1 MKCAWISVSLLAVF
15 LTSCE
20 SAPEPIAPVAPS
32 EATSDVDGQE
42 SEGRS
47 KAELDWERAKLQAK
61 LEIAE
66 AKLSIAQLEL
76 EASAAKHE
84 AGTRFATYEVEQA
97 EFKLETFTEVT
108 RPNQL
113 ASAKLSLL
121 RSNDRVQ
128 EAADELEQ
136 IKIMYDE
143 QDLEEMTAEFVVGRG
158 RRNAEHSAAALK
170 IQEAELHALQTR
182 ELPQQHGG
190 LQLAVQKA
198 EVALAAAQHQAVV
211 GAQRAQI
218 AVQEAEAAVMGIEQ
232 QIVALE
238 EENQ

>member
-1 MKCAWISVSLLAVF
+1 MKCAWIPTSLLVAA
-15 LTSCE
+15 LASCKTTNTE
-20 SAPEPIAPVAPS
+20 QNVLPAPS
-32 EATSDVDGQE
+32 SQASAAQE

-47 KAELDWERAKLQAK
+47 PAELDRERAKLQAK
-61 LEIAE
+61 LDIAK

-84 AGTRFATYEVEQA
+84 AGTRFAAYEVKSA

-108 RPNQL
+108 QPNQL
-113 ASAKLSLL
+113 ASAELSLR
-121 RSNDRVQ
+121 RSADRVQ

-143 QDLEEMTAEFVVGRG
+143 QDLEDMTAEFVVGRG
-158 RRNAEHSAAALK
+158 RRNAEHAAAALK
-170 IQEAELHALQTR
+170 IQEAEVVALRDR
-182 ELPQQHGG
+182 ELREQQDG
-190 LQLAVQKA
+190 LQLAVKKA
-198 EVALAAAQHQAVV
+198 EVALAAAQQQATI

-218 AVQEAEAAVMGIEQ
+218 AIREAEGAIMGIERQ
-232 QIVALE
+232 LLDLE